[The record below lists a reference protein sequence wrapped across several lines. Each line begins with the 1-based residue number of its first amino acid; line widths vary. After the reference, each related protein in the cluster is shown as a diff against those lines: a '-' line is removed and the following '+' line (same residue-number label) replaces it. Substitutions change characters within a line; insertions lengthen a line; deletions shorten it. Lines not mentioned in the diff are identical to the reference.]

1 MASKRDT
8 DIPPERC
15 AICGASDPNAQLRPI
30 AAIQPSLLTHMNL
43 QHALNENGFICSNDL
58 NKLRADYIQRIFEDE
73 VENVT
78 KLEESVM
85 QSLSAHE
92 LVTIETLTESNE
104 EISRGERLADG
115 VTRFGGSWGFIISFA
130 LILIAWITINS
141 IQAFGVHFDPY
152 PFILLNLVLSCI
164 AAVQAPIIMMS
175 QNRQEAKDRKRAE
188 NDYRVNLKAELE
200 IRHLHEKI
208 DHLLIEQWKRL
219 AEIQKVQVD
228 FLESL
233 DSSIRPRQPR

>member
-1 MASKRDT
+1 MCSDNARKKSTTK
-8 DIPPERC
+8 C
-15 AICGASDPNAQLRPI
+15 AICGAAGTALHLVPISIIRPTIIEQVAPGTELDPG
-30 AAIQPSLLTHMNL
+30 
-43 QHALNENGFICSNDL
+43 GFICSDDL
-58 NKLRADYIQRIFEDE
+58 NKLRSNYIQKIFEDE
-73 VENVT
+73 VENVS
-78 KLEESVM
+78 KLEESVI
-85 QSLSAHE
+85 QSLNAHE
-92 LVTIETLTESNE
+92 LVTLETFDESADQL
-104 EISRGERLADG
+104 SFGEKLSDA
-115 VTRFGGSWGFIISFA
+115 VARFGGSWTFIIFFA
-130 LILIAWITINS
+130 AVLITWIALNS
-141 IQAFGVHFDPY
+141 LHAFGINFDPY
-152 PFILLNLVLSCI
+152 PFILLNLLLSCL

-233 DSSIRPRQPR
+233 NSSIKK